1 MKIMRYRCPY
11 CGCYTNKMELLETKY
26 EPNEK
31 EKREHPNVAG
41 EWLQCKC
48 NRILKWCEMEKVE
61 YNDNLC

>member
-1 MKIMRYRCPY
+1 
-11 CGCYTNKMELLETKY
+11 MELLETKY